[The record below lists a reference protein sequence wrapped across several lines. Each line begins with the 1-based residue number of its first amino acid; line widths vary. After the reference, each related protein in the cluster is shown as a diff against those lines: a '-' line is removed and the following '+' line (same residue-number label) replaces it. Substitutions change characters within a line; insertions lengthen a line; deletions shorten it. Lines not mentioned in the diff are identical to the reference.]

1 MSKNIQGNF
10 KEIQGLFKDKATYF
24 EIQGLFKDNLKI
36 QGLFKGCA
44 NHALIIS
51 CTAIVHTQG
60 LDQNMIQQKLHISL
74 KLIK

>member
-10 KEIQGLFKDKATYF
+10 KEIQGLFKDKTTYF

-44 NHALIIS
+44 NHAS
-51 CTAIVHTQG
+51 VFQG
-60 LDQNMIQQKLHISL
+60 KYEQCFIRALNLFFS
-74 KLIK
+74 